1 MSPAPQNCSHCGN
14 VLPAPGADCP
24 LCAAHTPAL
33 PETRDP
39 EARPELPPVRV
50 GDLFEGKWRIESK
63 LGAGG
68 MGSVFLAH
76 DLALD
81 RKVAIKVLAR
91 ELSADA
97 AFVERFEREARL
109 TAKLEHPN
117 VVPVY
122 AVGRQGGRPF
132 MVMKKLDGDTLAY
145 KLQAEGKIYPAAA
158 QDYFR
163 QLCAGLAHIHA
174 HGCVHRDIKAGNIII
189 GPSGHATILDFG
201 VLRDPNSAGNTQAG
215 MMLGTP
221 RYMSPEQARG
231 ATGVDHRADLYAL
244 GVLLFECLLGR
255 PPFEATTDLAVIHKH
270 AQEPAPN
277 IVALDP
283 TLPPALGP
291 LLQRALAKAPEAR
304 FQTAEEFAGALDAA
318 LVGDQP
324 IPVAPLPIVSGAV
337 RIPTGEIPLP
347 AEPAPFPPPD
357 LAPPDPSSFDPA
369 SIPEAAPEPLLPPVT
384 ELPAVS
390 TLPLASAAPAPARAA
405 AEEVRPKRRLFWPV
419 VTVVA
424 LALAAAKL
432 YYLRFGGLEPGGP
445 PASTDKPDPGGDDK
459 PEPGR
464 PRPAQPVGPAKPVKT
479 YGTLKVVSVLSDRPY
494 PATVEVDGV
503 ERGDTPVTLELLTGK
518 HRVTVSRQGFQTW
531 SKDVQVAPRK
541 VTEVKVDML
550 P

>member
-1 MSPAPQNCSHCGN
+1 MSLASTKNCKNCGN
-14 VLPAPGADCP
+14 PLTAPGAACP
-24 LCAAHTPAL
+24 VCAAHTPAL
-33 PETRDP
+33 PESVPDP
-39 EARPELPPVRV
+39 EGRPELPPVRV

-97 AFVERFEREARL
+97 QFVERFEREARL

-158 QDYFR
+158 QEYFR
-163 QLCAGLAHIHA
+163 QLCAGLAHIHS

-189 GPSGHATILDFG
+189 SPSGLATILDFG
-201 VLRDPNSAGNTQAG
+201 VLRDPDSAGNTQAG

-244 GVLLFECLLGR
+244 GVLLFECLVGR
-255 PPFEATTDLAVIHKH
+255 PPFEALTDLAIIHKH
-270 AQEPAPN
+270 AQETPPDL
-277 IVALDP
+277 IGLDG
-283 TLPPALGP
+283 TLPRALGP
-291 LLQRALAKAPEAR
+291 MVQKALAKAPEDR
-304 FQTAEEFAGALDAA
+304 FQTAGEFSAALDAA
-318 LVGDQP
+318 LAGDAPLPVAISTSGVIP
-324 IPVAPLPIVSGAV
+324 IPVPVPEPQA
-337 RIPTGEIPLP
+337 P
-347 AEPAPFPPPD
+347 AEPQPFPSPD
-357 LAPPDPSSFDPA
+357 LPPPDPSSFDPA
-369 SIPEAAPEPLLPPVT
+369 SFPDAAPEPLLAPEPAPVAQ
-384 ELPAVS
+384 PAPAAV
-390 TLPLASAAPAPARAA
+390 AAAPAVADPAA
-405 AEEVRPKRRLFWPV
+405 AKPKRRLFWPV
-419 VTVVA
+419 VTVIA
-424 LALAAAKL
+424 LALAAAEL
-432 YYLRFGGLEPGGP
+432 YYLRFGGLEPAV
-445 PASTDKPDPGGDDK
+445 PAERHAQPADDP

-464 PRPAQPVGPAKPVKT
+464 PTRPVQPTGPAKPIKT
-479 YGTLKVVSVLSDRPY
+479 YGTLKVVSVLSDKPY
-494 PATVEVDGV
+494 VSTVEVDGV
-503 ERGDTPVTLELLTGK
+503 ERGETPLTLELLSGK

-531 SKDVQVAPRK
+531 RKDVQIAPRK
-541 VTEVKVDML
+541 VTDVKVDLL